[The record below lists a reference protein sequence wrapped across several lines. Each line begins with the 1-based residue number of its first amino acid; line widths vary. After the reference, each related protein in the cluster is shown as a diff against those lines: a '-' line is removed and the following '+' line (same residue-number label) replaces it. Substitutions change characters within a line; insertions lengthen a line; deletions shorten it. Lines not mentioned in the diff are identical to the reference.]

1 MCRMRLILFIIITLG
16 EAAVLGVLSTV
27 VVPVTVEELTVLLS
41 AASSVE
47 GAQYTKHI
55 IRRIK

>member
-1 MCRMRLILFIIITLG
+1 LFTITLG

-41 AASSVE
+41 AAYIAE
-47 GAQYTKHI
+47 GTRMNRH

>member
-1 MCRMRLILFIIITLG
+1 MITLG

-41 AASSVE
+41 AAYSAE
-47 GAQYTKHI
+47 GAKITKHTMK
-55 IRRIK
+55 RIK

>member
-1 MCRMRLILFIIITLG
+1 LFTITLG

-41 AASSVE
+41 AAYNIE
-47 GAQYTKHI
+47 GAKITRHI
-55 IRRIK
+55 KRVK

>member
-1 MCRMRLILFIIITLG
+1 LFIITLG

-41 AASSVE
+41 AAYSV
-47 GAQYTKHI
+47 GGSKNIKTI